1 MKMILLHGPGEVG
14 KRTESL
20 RLRKMFSSECVT
32 LLDLKQEGLDKLE
45 VALASVPL
53 FESSQRLVV
62 AENVPEKLDL
72 STLSAGGEDLTLL
85 LLSGSLK
92 STSPLLQSAQKQ
104 KAKIYSFE
112 GEKELSVFPFL
123 DCLLE
128 WKKEAFLELKKL
140 LAEYEWIY
148 ILTMVYYGLRRNIL
162 PLPASSYARS
172 KIETQKRKFKLED
185 FENLYRLTL
194 ETEFAIKMG
203 KIPPDVGLTRLVQE
217 FTGGEYLGY
226 SG

>member
-1 MKMILLHGPGEVG
+1 MKVILLHGPGEVG

-20 RLRKMFSSECVT
+20 RLRKLFSPECVT

-53 FESSQRLVV
+53 FDSSQRLVV
-62 AENVPEKLDL
+62 AENAPDKLDL
-72 STLSAGGEDLTLL
+72 TTLPQGSEETTLL
-85 LLSGSLK
+85 LLSGTLK
-92 STSPLLQSAQKQ
+92 AASALLQSAQKQ

-128 WKKEAFLELKKL
+128 RKKEAFLELKKL
-140 LAEYEWIY
+140 LAEYEWVY

-162 PLPASSYARS
+162 PLPTSSYARS
-172 KIETQKRKFKLED
+172 KIESQKRKFSFDD
-185 FENLYRLTL
+185 FTTLYELTL
-194 ETEFAIKMG
+194 TWEFAIKSG
-203 KIPPDVGLTRLVQE
+203 KVTPDIGLTRLVQG
-217 FTGGEYLGY
+217 FTGGYLGY

>member
-1 MKMILLHGPGEVG
+1 MKMILLHGPGEIG

-20 RLRKMFSSECVT
+20 RIRKQFSPDCVT
-32 LLDLKQEGLDKLE
+32 LLDLKQDGQDRLE
-45 VALASVPL
+45 VALTLVPL
-53 FESSQRLVV
+53 FESSERLVV
-62 AENVPEKLDL
+62 VENAPDKLDL
-72 STLSAGGEDLTLL
+72 STLPRGGESLTLL

-92 STSPLLQSAQKQ
+92 STSTLLQSAQKIR
-104 KAKIYSFE
+104 AKIYSFE

-128 WKKEAFLELKKL
+128 RKKETFSELKKL
-140 LAEYEWIY
+140 LSEYEWVY
-148 ILTMVYYGLRRNIL
+148 VLTMVYYGLRRNIL